1 MKGELNMTLE
11 EIREKEKELQI
22 EKLQILLNQKKVKM
36 NNLAL
41 EIEKLESKLKFLHS
55 AAK

>member
-1 MKGELNMTLE
+1 MTLE